1 MYHYSGGVAL
11 LYQNKLDKHIFVEE
25 INFVIE
31 NLQFEN
37 GILDKAH
44 QLEVIV
50 PPKSEKLLS
59 FIVERPDK

>member
-1 MYHYSGGVAL
+1 MYQYSGGVAL
-11 LYQNKLDKHIFVEE
+11 LYQNKLDKHMFVEE
-25 INFVIE
+25 INCIIE

-50 PPKSEKLLS
+50 PPKS
-59 FIVERPDK
+59 